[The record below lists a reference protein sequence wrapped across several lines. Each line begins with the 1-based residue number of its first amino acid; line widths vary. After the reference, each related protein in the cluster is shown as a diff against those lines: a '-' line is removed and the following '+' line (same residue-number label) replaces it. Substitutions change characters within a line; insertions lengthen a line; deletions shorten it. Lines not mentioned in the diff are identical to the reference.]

1 MDDVDVIVVRT
12 HLYNFVTF
20 FKSVPTFISCHLL
33 VVYMFSKMRMTFRL
47 FLMACVVILQ
57 DVVKVSSRSNGK
69 GQISTH
75 GAPKLL
81 NEF

>member
-1 MDDVDVIVVRT
+1 MDDVDVIVVLA

-33 VVYMFSKMRMTFRL
+33 VVYMFSKMRITFRL
-47 FLMACVVILQ
+47 FFMAYVIIR
-57 DVVKVSSRSNGK
+57 DVKVSSRSNGK

-81 NEF
+81 NGF